1 MFRMFGV
8 APPGGGMSEGL
19 TGSAAVPLP
28 MMGRI
33 TRIRSYEL
41 RGLTGGCAWTVPTR
55 AKRHTRTATAR
66 ITPSM
71 VYSSRVLKAFARFL
85 FGNQN
90 KTSSEAK
97 KSKGAPITS
106 YQPPATSNHPPATS
120 HQQPATS
127 NQRDNKSAMHRAL
140 LLLALAASTAW
151 AHIGS
156 PDVFFEGSA
165 GPYPLFVTIRPP
177 SVIPGVAQI
186 EIRCPSAD
194 LRKLLITPIPLVG
207 EASQHPPTPDI
218 MAPSKYDPQFFT
230 GSLWIM
236 ETGSSQIRI
245 QASGA
250 RGPGRFLVP
259 VAAVAN
265 RTKTMNLAL
274 RGVLLAL
281 MLTLVIGIVSIAGAG
296 VREAQLEPGA
306 KVPPEFRRRARIVM
320 AATAVF
326 LAAILYLGNLWW
338 SEEASDYSRYLYKPL
353 QMTPVLDRSQLILNL
368 SDPGWLTSRK
378 LDDFVPDHNH
388 LMHLYMIH
396 WPEMDHVW
404 HLHPEMI
411 ATGRFRQQVQDLP
424 RGNYKLYADVVH
436 ADGFPETLAADFS
449 IHMDGKIRGQ
459 RFRKAIG
466 MDHVG
471 IQLVIAAR
479 QVRQLLAEAPGGNH
493 FRMKVPNMVHFRP
506 VDHI

>member
-1 MFRMFGV
+1 M
-8 APPGGGMSEGL
+8 
-19 TGSAAVPLP
+19 
-28 MMGRI
+28 
-33 TRIRSYEL
+33 
-41 RGLTGGCAWTVPTR
+41 
-55 AKRHTRTATAR
+55 
-66 ITPSM
+66 
-71 VYSSRVLKAFARFL
+71 
-85 FGNQN
+85 Q
-90 KTSSEAK
+90 
-97 KSKGAPITS
+97 
-106 YQPPATSNHPPATS
+106 
-120 HQQPATS
+120 
-127 NQRDNKSAMHRAL
+127 RAL
-140 LLLALAASTAW
+140 PLLSIAALALAASTAW

-207 EASQHPPTPDI
+207 EASQHPPTPDV

-250 RGPGRFLVP
+250 RGPGRLSVP

-274 RGVLLAL
+274 GGVLLAL

-338 SEEASDYSRYLYKPL
+338 SEEDSDYSRYLYKPL

-404 HLHPEMI
+404 HLHPEMVS
-411 ATGRFRQQVQDLP
+411 TGRFRQQLPDLP

-449 IHMDGKIRGQ
+449 INMDVDGQPLSGDDAAGAAEPKLADGSRMIWDRDPGPIVAKKLQLFRFHIEDRNGQVAHDLELYMGMAGHAAFVRSDGSVFAHIHPSGTVAMPALALADPSRGMNMDAPPSEVSFPYGFPQ
-459 RFRKAIG
+459 PGRYRIIVQLKRAGAVQTG
-466 MDHVG
+466 MFDA
-471 IQLVIAAR
+471 LV
-479 QVRQLLAEAPGGNH
+479 Q
-493 FRMKVPNMVHFRP
+493 
-506 VDHI
+506 